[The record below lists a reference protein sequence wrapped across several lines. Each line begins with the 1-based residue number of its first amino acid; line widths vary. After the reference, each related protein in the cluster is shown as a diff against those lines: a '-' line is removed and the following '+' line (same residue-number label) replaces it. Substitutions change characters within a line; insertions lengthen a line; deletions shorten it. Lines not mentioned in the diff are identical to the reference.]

1 MLGLCFWLAVMGK
14 SFQHS
19 HQGVRKKKNKL
30 PGNDFSVLW
39 VSFVPNS
46 VSAIKNMEV
55 IGHPLTLPGDPR
67 AQMGTLHSS
76 GQAL

>member
-1 MLGLCFWLAVMGK
+1 MLGLFLWVAVMGK

-19 HQGVRKKKNKL
+19 HQGVKKKKL
-30 PGNDFSVLW
+30 SGNDFSVLR
-39 VSFVPNS
+39 VLFVPNS

-55 IGHPLTLPGDPR
+55 IGRPLTLRGNSR
-67 AQMGTLHSS
+67 ARMGTLRSS